1 MKPINGTG
9 GMLRWSDM
17 PDDDC
22 IAALMYLYSIHDTK
36 NSSESGFTGFTKL
49 DAGILCE
56 IAERIQMGTAIT
68 ERQLSLVKFKL
79 NGYYRQLRDADISP
93 YYTQWNLIRYE
104 AAVPTTEWRKC
115 TLIEDGETLKLEFSY
130 DPSLIARVKKL
141 SGRQFVKNRHEKYW
155 KVPVTKLNI
164 KQVMNL
170 GFEIP
175 KELKDALR
183 SSYRTFDYSGMLMQ
197 LRPYQIAG
205 ADRLA
210 GELKL
215 NGLLADEMGLGKSAQ
230 ALAAL
235 WARRKESFP
244 ALIVCPGSLKYN
256 WAREAEMWLPDINV
270 RVLNGRC
277 IRNSYKCRND
287 YELTII
293 NYDILADRGIENTS
307 NFHTGW
313 GRLLKE
319 AGFRTVI
326 FDECHKMKNPKA
338 KRTMSILDMCQGIK
352 NRIALSG
359 TPIESRPIEF
369 FTTLQIVAPK
379 LFPNY
384 WTYGTRY
391 CGGVATDFG
400 TKFTGA
406 TNTQELNEI
415 LTENCMIR
423 RRKSDVLTE
432 LPPKQR
438 QVIPV
443 QIDMKQYKQQENAL
457 VSYLQAN
464 DGVIPSKD
472 QSNVLA
478 QIERCKQAAVLG
490 KLKQAQEFI
499 EDYLDTGKKLVVFA
513 THTFTL
519 DALETAFLGQTVRID
534 GSTALNKRQ
543 EVVDKFQIDPNCRLF
558 LGNIKAAG
566 VGLTL
571 TAASDT
577 LTLELGWTPGEHE
590 QAEDRVHRIGQQ
602 SDSVMAYY
610 MVAQDTIEQKIMEL
624 LDEKR
629 KILSQVL
636 DGEEVKQSSL
646 LSELIKQYVPNTGI
660 RKTVRRRSIPGVK
673 NASGSSH
680 TGR

>member
-1 MKPINGTG
+1 MIPVINGTG
-9 GMLRWSDM
+9 DMLRWSDM
-17 PDDDC
+17 PDNDC
-22 IAALMYLYSIHDTK
+22 IAALMYLYKVHSYAEQCKGANTK
-36 NSSESGFTGFTKL
+36 FVGFNSL
-49 DAGILCE
+49 DASVLCE
-56 IAERIQMGTAIT
+56 IAERIQMSTPIT
-68 ERQLSLVKFKL
+68 ERQLSLLKFKL
-79 NGYYRQLRDADISP
+79 NSYWKQLRGVDVSKYATHWS
-93 YYTQWNLIRYE
+93 LIRYE
-104 AAVPTTEWRKC
+104 TTAPASAWRKC
-115 TLIEDGETLKLEFSY
+115 SMIDEETIRLEFGY
-130 DPSLIARVKKL
+130 DPSLVARVKTL
-141 SGRQFVKNRHEKYW
+141 SGRQFHKTKKERYW
-155 KVPVTKLNI
+155 TVPASKVNI
-164 KQVMNL
+164 RQIMNL

-175 KELKDALR
+175 ASLQKAIKGM
-183 SSYRTFDYSGMLMQ
+183 SKTYDYSGLLMQ

-210 GELKL
+210 GELRL

-235 WARRKESFP
+235 WAKRKVAFP
-244 ALIVCPGSLKYN
+244 ALVVCPGNLKYN
-256 WAREAEMWLPDINV
+256 WAREAGMWLPDINI
-270 RVLNGRC
+270 RILNGMC
-277 IRNSYKCRND
+277 NRNQFKCRSE

-293 NYDILADRGIENTS
+293 NYDILADRGIEGSKNW
-307 NFHTGW
+307 HKGW
-313 GRLLKE
+313 GRLLSE
-319 AGFRTVI
+319 AGFQTVI

-338 KRTMSILDMCQGIK
+338 KRTASILAMCTGIK
-352 NRIALSG
+352 NKMALSG

-369 FTTLQIVAPK
+369 FTTLQLVAPK

-391 CGGVATDFG
+391 CGGVSNDYG

-406 TNTQELNEI
+406 SNTKELNDI

-423 RRKSDVLTE
+423 RRKLDVLTE

-443 QIDMKQYKQQENAL
+443 QIDMKQYRENEQSL
-457 VSYLQAN
+457 VSFLQKSN
-464 DGVIPSKD
+464 GVMTSSD
-472 QSNVLA
+472 QANVLA

-499 EDYLDTGKKLVVFA
+499 ENYLESGKKLVVFA

-519 DALETAFLGQTVRID
+519 DALETAFMGQTVRID
-534 GSTALNKRQ
+534 GSTAVNKRQ
-543 EVVDKFQIDPNCRLF
+543 AAVDKFQTDPNCTLF

-602 SDSVMAYY
+602 ADSVMAYY
-610 MVAQDTIEQKIMEL
+610 MIAQDTIEQKIMEL

-629 KILSQVL
+629 KVLSQVL
-636 DGEEVKQSSL
+636 DGQEASQNSL
-646 LSELIKQYVPNTGI
+646 LSELIKQYTPEKKRIT
-660 RKTVRRRSIPGVK
+660 RKSIPGAK
-673 NASGSSH
+673 NARRSSA
-680 TGR
+680 TA

>member
-9 GMLRWSDM
+9 DILRWSDL

-22 IAALMYLYSIHDTK
+22 IAALMYLYQVHSYVEQSKGADTRIA
-36 NSSESGFTGFTKL
+36 GFKST
-49 DAGILCE
+49 DADFMCS
-56 IAERIQMGTAIT
+56 IAERIQMNTPIT
-68 ERQLSLVKFKL
+68 ERQLSLMKYKL
-79 NGYYRQLRDADISP
+79 NGYYKQLRGVDIGP
-93 YYTQWNLIRYE
+93 YKTHWSLVRYE
-104 AAVPTTEWRKC
+104 TNAPTSSWRKC
-115 TLIEDGETLKLEFSY
+115 TLLNADTMKLEFGY
-130 DPSLIARVKKL
+130 DPSLINRVKTL
-141 SGRQFVKNRHEKYW
+141 SGRKFVKTATQRYW
-155 KVPVTKLNI
+155 TAPTSKLNI
-164 KQVMNL
+164 KQVLNM
-170 GFEIP
+170 GFELPI
-175 KELKDALR
+175 ELQTALK
-183 SSYRTFDYSGMLMQ
+183 STAKSYDYSGMLMQ

-215 NGLLADEMGLGKSAQ
+215 NGMLADEMGLGKSAQ

-235 WARRKESFP
+235 WAKRKTAFP
-244 ALIVCPGSLKYN
+244 ALIVCPGSLKYV
-256 WAREAEMWLPDINV
+256 WASEITKWLPDISV

-277 IRNSYKCRND
+277 NRQKYTYRNE
-287 YELTII
+287 YEITVI
-293 NYDILADRGIENTS
+293 NYDILADWGN
-307 NFHTGW
+307 NAGW
-313 GRLLKE
+313 AQILKE
-319 AGFRTVI
+319 TGFQTAI

-338 KRTMSILDMCQGIK
+338 KRTMAILDMGKGIANK
-352 NRIALSG
+352 IALSG

-369 FTTLQIVAPK
+369 FTTLQLVAPK

-391 CGGVATDFG
+391 CGGVQNGFG
-400 TKFTGA
+400 VKFNGA
-406 TNTQELNEI
+406 SNTQELNDI

-423 RRKSDVLTE
+423 RRKADVLTE

-443 QIDMKQYKQQENAL
+443 QIDMRQYGDMEKSL
-457 VSYLQAN
+457 VSFLQKSK
-464 DGVIPSKD
+464 GVMTAQD
-472 QSNVLA
+472 QANVLA

-499 EDYLDTGKKLVVFA
+499 ENYLETGKKLVVFA

-519 DALETAFLGQTVRID
+519 DALEGAFLGHCVRID
-534 GSTALNKRQ
+534 GSTAMSKR
-543 EVVDKFQIDPNCRLF
+543 EAIVNKFQTDKNTTLF

-571 TAASDT
+571 TTASDT

-602 SDSVMAYY
+602 ADSVMAYY
-610 MVAQDTIEQKIMEL
+610 MIAKDTIEQKIMEL

-636 DGEEVKQSSL
+636 DGREVSQSSL
-646 LSELIKQYVPNTGI
+646 LSELIKQYVPET
-660 RKTVRRRSIPGVK
+660 KKVRRRSIPGGTK
-673 NASGSSH
+673 CRTLSKSSQKIKQ
-680 TGR
+680 

>member
-1 MKPINGTG
+1 MIPVNGTG
-9 GMLRWSDM
+9 NMLRWSDM
-17 PDDDC
+17 PDNDC
-22 IAALMYLYSIHDTK
+22 IAALMYLYQIHTYAEQSKGVDTK
-36 NSSESGFTGFTKL
+36 FIGFNSL
-49 DAGILCE
+49 DASVLCE
-56 IAERIQMGTAIT
+56 IAERIQMNTPIT
-68 ERQLSLVKFKL
+68 ERQLSLMKFKL
-79 NGYYRQLRDADISP
+79 NSYWKQLRGVDVSKYATHWS
-93 YYTQWNLIRYE
+93 LIRYE
-104 AAVPTTEWRKC
+104 TKAPATSWRKC
-115 TLIEDGETLKLEFSY
+115 TMLNEDTLKLEFSY
-130 DPSLIARVKKL
+130 DQSLIARVKKL
-141 SGRQFVKNRHEKYW
+141 SGRQFHKTKTARYW
-155 KVPVTKLNI
+155 TVPTSKLNI
-164 KQVMNL
+164 RQLMNL
-170 GFEIP
+170 GFEVP
-175 KELKDALR
+175 ANLQNAVKNTT
-183 SSYRTFDYSGMLMQ
+183 RTFDYSGLLMQ

-235 WARRKESFP
+235 WARRKTAFP

-256 WAREAEMWLPDINV
+256 WAKEASTWLPDVNI
-270 RVLNGRC
+270 RILNGMC
-277 IRNSYKCRND
+277 SRNKYKCRNE

-293 NYDILADRGIENTS
+293 NYDILADRGIEGS
-307 NFHTGW
+307 VKYHKGW
-313 GRLLKE
+313 GSLLAE
-319 AGFRTVI
+319 SGFQTVI
-326 FDECHKMKNPKA
+326 FDECHKMKNAKA
-338 KRTMSILDMCQGIK
+338 KRTASILQMVKGIK

-391 CGGVATDFG
+391 CGGVSNDFG

-406 TNTQELNEI
+406 SNTQELNDI

-443 QIDMKQYKQQENAL
+443 QIDMKQYKEMENSL
-457 VSYLQAN
+457 VSFLQKSN
-464 DGVIPSKD
+464 GVMTSAD
-472 QSNVLA
+472 QANVLA
-478 QIERCKQAAVLG
+478 QIERCKQAAALG
-490 KLKQAQEFI
+490 KMKQAQEFI
-499 EDYLDTGKKLVVFA
+499 EDYLESGKKLVVFA

-519 DALETAFLGQTVRID
+519 DALEKVFTGQTVRID
-534 GSTALNKRQ
+534 GKTPANKRQ
-543 EVVDKFQIDPNCRLF
+543 AAVDKFQTDPNCTLF

-602 SDSVMAYY
+602 ASSVMAYY
-610 MVAQDTIEQKIMEL
+610 MIAQDTIEQKIMEL

-629 KILSQVL
+629 KVLSQVL
-636 DGEEVKQSSL
+636 DGEEVGQNSL
-646 LSELIKQYVPNTGI
+646 LSELIKQYAPKKNKIT
-660 RKTVRRRSIPGVK
+660 RKSIPGVK
-673 NASGSSH
+673 NAVHSCSPA
-680 TGR
+680 R